1 MYNCIKKMQTNIIV
15 DHQPLRLKKKSVDVP
30 APPVTTHAQMVSSSI
45 SASGIIENTKH
56 MGYDSMSCIKELI
69 DGSLDAGAKCVH
81 VLLDTASKTLYV
93 VDDGMGMDKV
103 TLKESLYFHHSQHGR
118 GADRIGLYGLGENAA
133 HIVLSDTDKPTCT
146 ISKTPDGELYE
157 VEADWPDAIYNNR
170 WELKAT
176 GITVARQAIW
186 TKHHINP
193 SKGTI
198 KIIPMKETSFQ
209 QLMTDS
215 SKLLAEIGYAYEA
228 YIASGRIIKL
238 YIDGSPL
245 SSNESFALGYD
256 KVDDLNRNSVKL
268 EVWKKDDAVRIYFMH
283 TSKSPNYTE
292 MVRED
297 GTSDSK
303 LRDYEETKKAGFVC
317 DGKFTLKSVYNPIW
331 NPPKQEGRQRT
342 LIDGYTSFR
351 RGERGL
357 DRLPHPPS
365 NGAGDYELRRYR
377 ATARHE
383 VSFTQKEDHLIGVE
397 VNKSRINPQ
406 NINGLLLAK
415 IRKLTT
421 NWIDAKYNRM
431 KKERIDNDKDDDDDN
446 VVKFRRNPELTR
458 LIKRIRAIAADNAEF
473 IGELNTHLDE
483 YESDDED

>member
-1 MYNCIKKMQTNIIV
+1 MSVNIIV
-15 DHQPLRLKKKSVDVP
+15 DSTSHPPLRLKKKPMDVP
-30 APPVTTHAQMVSSSI
+30 VPSSTVQTQMVSSSI

-56 MGYDSMSCIKELI
+56 MGYDTMSCIKELI
-69 DGSLDAGAKCVH
+69 DGSLDAGAQCVH
-81 VLLDTASKTLYV
+81 VLLDTVSKTLYI
-93 VDDGMGMDKV
+93 VDDGFGMDKV
-103 TLKESLYFHHSQHGR
+103 SLKESLYFHHSQRGR
-118 GADRIGLYGLGENAA
+118 DAARIGLYGLGENAA
-133 HIVLSDTDKPTCT
+133 HIVLSDTNKSTHT
-146 ISKTPDGELYE
+146 ISKTPTGELCE
-157 VEADWPDAIYNNR
+157 VEADWPDAIANNR

-176 GITVARQAIW
+176 DITVARQAIW
-186 TKHHINP
+186 TKHNINP

-198 KIIPMKETSFQ
+198 KIIPMKDASFH
-209 QLMTDS
+209 QLMSDR

-228 YIASGRIIKL
+228 YIASGRVIKL
-238 YIDGSPL
+238 YIDGSSV
-245 SSNESFALGYD
+245 SSIDSFALGYD
-256 KVDDLNRNSVKL
+256 KVEDVNRNSIKL
-268 EVWKKDDAVRIYFMH
+268 EVWKKGDDLRIYFMH
-283 TSKSPNYTE
+283 TSKSPSYTE

-331 NPPKQEGRQRT
+331 NPPKQEGHPRS

-351 RGERGL
+351 RGDRAL

-377 ATARHE
+377 ASARHE
-383 VSFTQKEDHLIGVE
+383 LSFTKDEDHLIGVE

-406 NINGLLLAK
+406 NINGPLLAK

-431 KKERIDNDKDDDDDN
+431 KKAAAADGTPAVDDGPGE
-446 VVKFRRNPELTR
+446 VVQFRRNPELTR
-458 LIKRIRAIAADNAEF
+458 LIKRIRAIAASHAEF
-473 IGELNTHLDE
+473 INDLNTHLDE
-483 YESDDED
+483 YESGDED